1 MPHINRN
8 ITSAHVSQLY
18 WNIENQIT
26 SWWKKN
32 NHPQF
37 RLFSYTNIISS
48 MHCISVSFLWC
59 QINDNTFASIHVKSA
74 TIKALAAHFPKLS
87 RAPVSLLWIY
97 WRMQHDII
105 KFVRNQTS
113 IANILSSSILY
124 LTFVFVLV
132 HFFNDLVSRLPFAW
146 SAMFWS
152 LGSLYAYK
160 TTFLIG

>member
-1 MPHINRN
+1 MCAQWILRTHCSATSGSTKHEKLPFLKNMLHINRN

-32 NHPQF
+32 NHPKF
-37 RLFSYTNIISS
+37 RLFSYTNIILS

-105 KFVRNQTS
+105 KIVRNQTS
-113 IANILSSSILY
+113 IANILS
-124 LTFVFVLV
+124 
-132 HFFNDLVSRLPFAW
+132 
-146 SAMFWS
+146 
-152 LGSLYAYK
+152 
-160 TTFLIG
+160 